1 MYWLYVTLVL
11 VVEGTILT
19 TLGLAMRGFPAAV
32 LIPIIPLTLVVG
44 IMVRSRLN
52 NVYRRARRLSPQEI
66 TGYRPEVPRAAS
78 PSELSR
84 SIVERA
90 AEIRHSLGNAPSEVQ
105 VEMCALGYR
114 MCANDMITLTHMIN
128 ERLPG
133 AGPLQRFKLKRLRK
147 QATEALSATRKLLP
161 PGALRAARQER

>member
-1 MYWLYVTLVL
+1 MFWLYVTLVL
-11 VVEGTILT
+11 VVEGAILT
-19 TLGLAMRGFPAAV
+19 TLGVAV
-32 LIPIIPLTLVVG
+32 PEAHALMLVPIIPVTLVVG

-52 NVYRRARRLSPQEI
+52 NVYRRARRLSPQEV
-66 TGYRPEVPRAAS
+66 TGYRPEIPRAAS

-90 AEIRHSLGNAPSEVQ
+90 VEIRRSLGNSPSEVQ

-114 MCANDMITLTHMIN
+114 ACANDMITLTHMIN

-133 AGPLQRFKLKRLRK
+133 AGPLRRFKLKRLRK
-147 QATEALSATRKLLP
+147 QATDALSSARKLLP